1 MWVTI
6 VGSENACYQMFL
18 VNNEAVKYIQWRVN
32 DEAWSE
38 LPVATYPDIV
48 LFPLPENEGEYAYRI
63 LDASDQEVE

>member
-1 MWVTI
+1 M
-6 VGSENACYQMFL
+6 
-18 VNNEAVKYIQWRVN
+18 NNEAVKYIQWRVN